1 MTILTVGNIKALSGN
16 TIVMPGGH
24 SVISPGSV
32 IQCVIK
38 RYDTATTYTTG
49 NSIGGVEFSDLRVS
63 IKPKRSNSMIM
74 CSFQMF
80 GEGGST
86 HDYVMTIFKNGAVP
100 DGPYAGYNN
109 QANRNFWSGY
119 AMPLP
124 YESDYSSTP
133 FTATMRYFDF
143 PKTTNLLTYAPGVQN
158 TAGSSYTWY
167 LNRTV
172 GSTGTTNYE
181 NGVSYSMAW
190 EIAQ

>member
-1 MTILTVGNIKALSGN
+1 MTVLTVGNIKALSGN

-32 IQCVIK
+32 VQCVIK
-38 RYDTATTYTTG
+38 RYDTGTTYTTG
-49 NSIGGVEFSDLRVS
+49 NQIGGVEFVDMRIS
-63 IKPKRSNSMIM
+63 IRPKRSNSMIM
-74 CSFQMF
+74 CSFQIF

-86 HDYVMTIFKNGAVP
+86 HDYVMTVFKNGAVP
-100 DGPYAGYNN
+100 DGPYAGFNN
-109 QANRNFWSGY
+109 QAGRQFWSGY

-124 YESDYSSTP
+124 YESDYNSTP
-133 FTATMRYFDF
+133 FTSTMRYFDF
-143 PKTTNLLTYAPGVQN
+143 PKTIDLVTYAPGVQN
-158 TAGSSYTWY
+158 TAGSNYTWY
-167 LNRTV
+167 LNRTA

>member
-1 MTILTVGNIKALSGN
+1 MTTLKVGNIKALSGN

-49 NSIGGVEFSDLRVS
+49 TIFGGVEFVDMRVS
-63 IKPKRSNSMIM
+63 ITPKQSTSLIM
-74 CSFQMF
+74 CSFQIH

-86 HDYVMTIFKNGAVP
+86 HDYVMTVFKNGAVP

-109 QANRNFWSGY
+109 QTDRNFWSGY

-124 YESDYSSTP
+124 YEGDYNSTP
-133 FTATMRYFDF
+133 FTSTMRYFDF

-158 TAGSSYTWY
+158 SNGSSYTWY

-172 GSTGTTNYE
+172 GASQAGYE
-181 NGVSYSMAW
+181 QGVSYSMAW

>member
-1 MTILTVGNIKALSGN
+1 MTILTVGNIKAVTGN

-24 SVISPGSV
+24 SIISTGSV

-38 RYDTATTYTTG
+38 RYDTPTTYTTG
-49 NSIGGVEFSDLRVS
+49 NSLGGVEFRDMRVS
-63 IKPKRSNSMIM
+63 IKPKKSTSMIM
-74 CSFQMF
+74 CSFQVH

-86 HDYVMTIFKNGAVP
+86 HDYVMTVFKNGAVP

-109 QANRNFWSGY
+109 RADRNFWSGY

-124 YESDYSSTP
+124 YEGDYNSTP
-133 FTATMRYFDF
+133 FTSQIKYFDF
-143 PKTTNLLTYAPGVQN
+143 PKTTALLTYAPGVQN
-158 TAGSSYTWY
+158 TAGTSYTWY

-172 GSTGTTNYE
+172 GASQNGYE
-181 NGVSYSMAW
+181 TGVSFAMAW